1 MDTEKQ
7 LNDLEEQLNNENSVP
22 KKIKIVIGILIIFII
37 LLIILSITAFIYFD
51 QKLKEERNK
60 GKPQNNE
67 NSNTDEY
74 LLEINGFK
82 EKWYDIY
89 GNRTINISYL
99 DEGVIPNTYKK
110 KGGVN
115 YIPELGEV
123 NDGNDYESYGL
134 NVYDL
139 YIPYSSLKKKKK
151 HNGIILFVHGGGFE
165 NNTKEETE
173 GLATRFAKLGFITAN
188 IEYTNC
194 LEKYKQKN
202 VYRILDEITAC
213 IKNIKLQLKSL
224 DFDETKLELALYG
237 ISAGAQLCMVYGF
250 SNKNNEIPIK
260 FLMNSVGPISLY
272 EKNWY
277 KPNVKNV
284 TLDNIENYLDVEAA
298 EKNNTFTKI
307 DSSFVIKLMNS
318 MSGRLYSEDE
328 LKDLVIDNVI
338 QTDNEKYK
346 KMNNFAK
353 YGYPIEV
360 IANTTIPMLCLY
372 GGSDDLVG
380 IAHYCYLKKAYI
392 DNKAEDKIK
401 LIYMKHAGHERFH
414 HGFEEDIIAMKEMN
428 YQMVDF
434 GKKYFTWDED
444 EV

>member
-1 MDTEKQ
+1 M
-7 LNDLEEQLNNENSVP
+7 
-22 KKIKIVIGILIIFII
+22 
-37 LLIILSITAFIYFD
+37 
-51 QKLKEERNK
+51 
-60 GKPQNNE
+60 
-67 NSNTDEY
+67 
-74 LLEINGFK
+74 
-82 EKWYDIY
+82 
-89 GNRTINISYL
+89 
-99 DEGVIPNTYKK
+99 
-110 KGGVN
+110 
-115 YIPELGEV
+115 
-123 NDGNDYESYGL
+123 
-134 NVYDL
+134 
-139 YIPYSSLKKKKK
+139 
-151 HNGIILFVHGGGFE
+151 
-165 NNTKEETE
+165 
-173 GLATRFAKLGFITAN
+173 
-188 IEYTNC
+188 
-194 LEKYKQKN
+194 
-202 VYRILDEITAC
+202 
-213 IKNIKLQLKSL
+213 
-224 DFDETKLELALYG
+224 YG